1 MLRILPLLGILL
13 AGCITSIDIKP
24 PTPPVPQD
32 HRALNLSITLGEVQL
47 IDQGM
52 EHPLSDY
59 QRRRTAT
66 DFEVGFNELRLV
78 REIRPPGQPAD
89 LVYTVTSREFSDF
102 GRDRGIAVYQALLG
116 LPALFL
122 PIPYPYQMEY
132 HDIVQLRTRLDGSA
146 YLVREYDIHSS
157 VTIWGLTV
165 WAPLFA
171 EDNIQLAIVK
181 RVIPQTGHKMLA
193 DYSLYERLEQ
203 AIRSRDEAAIR
214 KLLIQP
220 RHPAPSSSRPQ

>member
-32 HRALNLSITLGEVQL
+32 HRTLDLSISLGEVQL
-47 IDQGM
+47 IDQGV
-52 EHPLSDY
+52 EHPLSDH
-59 QRRRTAT
+59 QRRQTAS
-66 DFEVGFNELRLV
+66 DFEAGFHELRFV
-78 REIRPPGQPAD
+78 REVRPPGQPAD
-89 LVYTVTSREFSDF
+89 LLYTVTSREISDF
-102 GRDRGIAVYQALLG
+102 GRDTGIAVYQALMG
-116 LPALFL
+116 LFALIL

-132 HDIVQLRTRLDGSA
+132 HDIVQLRTQLDGSA

-171 EDNIQLAIVK
+171 EDDIQLAMVK

-193 DYSLYERLEQ
+193 EYSLYERLEQ
-203 AIRSRDEAAIR
+203 AIRSRDEGAIR

-220 RHPAPSSSRPQ
+220 RHPAPARTPH